1 MRRGH
6 LRRQASVDYPRYP
19 PANSTTQQPPP
30 EILAMLAS
38 DYDSEAQDYA
48 IEYPAALP
56 PINRT
61 RDQLNLSVV
70 QKHNPEVTSILSVA
84 SHVTVYDWAQAPEP
98 AWQKSGVEGAL
109 FICKLTPGEFGE
121 ERFHAIVLNR
131 GGLDNFEAELRQSDP
146 EGVEIVQDLVIISRI
161 ESGERKAN
169 GIYIF
174 AGGSGTSTEHSRAA
188 NGELMRDLAL
198 AAQRSRVAAEQHLSQ
213 KPVTHIANGHQ
224 QVTPQTYLAQP
235 QVTNNRQPSPMSR
248 RDADDTDENMLFR
261 MFQQATQKPAA
272 QSQPLPPPSS
282 QNNAAEALMNALRQ
296 PVPGPSPGRSPAPQ
310 IAPTP
315 TRKVDLLAL
324 LQGGQSDTEGGMQSR
339 SIPQPTP
346 FQQMFAQH
354 PPPNIHQPPQ
364 SAMRPP
370 NNDLLNLFRGA
381 GLA

>member
-19 PANSTTQQPPP
+19 PANSTTQQPTP

-38 DYDSEAQDYA
+38 DYDSEAQEYA
-48 IEYPAALP
+48 IDYPAALP
-56 PINRT
+56 PVNRT

-70 QKHNPEVTSILSVA
+70 QKHNSQVTSILSVA
-84 SHVTVYDWAQAPEP
+84 SHVTVYEWAQSPEP

-109 FICKLTPGEFGE
+109 FICKLTPGEFKE

-146 EGVEIVQDLVIISRI
+146 QGVEIVQDLVIISRI
-161 ESGERKAN
+161 EGGETRAH

-174 AGGSGTSTEHSRAA
+174 CGGPGTSTEHSRAA
-188 NGELMRDLAL
+188 NGELMRDLAI
-198 AAQRSRVAAEQHLSQ
+198 AAHRSRVAAEQHISHVANGQLETNPLTYLSQ
-213 KPVTHIANGHQ
+213 
-224 QVTPQTYLAQP
+224 PQATTKRL
-235 QVTNNRQPSPMSR
+235 PSPMSR
-248 RDADDTDENMLFR
+248 RDADDTDENVLFK
-261 MFQQATQKPAA
+261 MFQQATQN
-272 QSQPLPPPSS
+272 PPPPPQSD
-282 QNNAAEALMNALRQ
+282 NNAADILLNALRQ
-296 PVPGPSPGRSPAPQ
+296 PPPPLPEPSPAPQ

-324 LQGGQSDTEGGMQSR
+324 LQGGHSDAEGGMR
-339 SIPQPTP
+339 SSNTPQPMP
-346 FQQMFAQH
+346 FQQMFSQH
-354 PPPNIHQPPQ
+354 PPADVHRQPP
-364 SAMRPP
+364 AATMRPP

>member
-30 EILAMLAS
+30 ETLTMLAS

-70 QKHNPEVTSILSVA
+70 QQHNPEVTAILSVA
-84 SHVTVYDWAQAPEP
+84 SHVTVYDWAQSPTP
-98 AWQKSGVEGAL
+98 GWQKSGVEGAL
-109 FICKLTPGEFGE
+109 FICKLVPGDYNE
-121 ERFHAIVLNR
+121 ERFRAIVLNR

-146 EGVEIVQDLVIISRI
+146 EGVEIVQDLVIISRN
-161 ESGERKAN
+161 EAGERKAN

-174 AGGSGTSTEHSRAA
+174 CGGPGTSTEHSRAA
-188 NGELMRDLAL
+188 NAELMRDLAT
-198 AAQRSRVAAEQHLSQ
+198 AAQRSRIAAEQHLSEAQ
-213 KPVTHIANGHQ
+213 PSYTANGHLP
-224 QVTPQTYLAQP
+224 VIPPGTTPNSAS
-235 QVTNNRQPSPMSR
+235 NDRRPSPMSR
-248 RDADDTDENMLFR
+248 RDPDDTDENMLFR
-261 MFQQATQKPAA
+261 MFQQATKKPPVAPA
-272 QSQPLPPPSS
+272 PIS
-282 QNNAAEALMNALRQ
+282 NEEAAEALLNALRQ
-296 PVPGPSPGRSPAPQ
+296 PVPAPVPKPEPSPAPQ

-324 LQGGQSDTEGGMQSR
+324 LQSGQSDTEASTRAG
-339 SIPQPTP
+339 SIPHPIQQQQQNFLHSPMHTP
-346 FQQMFAQH
+346 GMA
-354 PPPNIHQPPQ
+354 PQ
-364 SAMRPP
+364 ATARPP

>member
-30 EILAMLAS
+30 ETLAMLAS

-48 IEYPAALP
+48 IDYPATLP

-70 QKHNPEVTSILSVA
+70 QKHNPEVTAILSVA
-84 SHVTVYDWAQAPEP
+84 SHVTVYDWAQTPTP
-98 AWQKSGVEGAL
+98 GWQKSGVEGAL
-109 FICKLTPGEFGE
+109 FICKLTPGGFDE

-131 GGLDNFEAELRQSDP
+131 GGLENFEAELRQADS
-146 EGVEIVQDLVIISRI
+146 EGVEIVQDLVIISGI
-161 ESGERKAN
+161 EAGERKAN

-174 AGGSGTSTEHSRAA
+174 CGGPGTSTEHSRAA

-198 AAQRSRVAAEQHLSQ
+198 AAQRSRIAAEQHLSQ
-213 KPVTHIANGHQ
+213 TQTSHATNGHSQ
-224 QVTPQTYLAQP
+224 IDPQAYLPQP
-235 QVTNNRQPSPMSR
+235 ATANRFPSPMSR
-248 RDADDTDENMLFR
+248 RDPDDTDENVLFK
-261 MFQQATQKPAA
+261 MFQQATKKPAA
-272 QSQPLPPPSS
+272 PPLPP
-282 QNNAAEALMNALRQ
+282 NDGAAEALMNALRQ
-296 PVPGPSPGRSPAPQ
+296 PAPIHEPSPAPQ

-324 LQGGQSDTEGGMQSR
+324 LQGGQSDTEGGVR
-339 SIPQPTP
+339 SSSMPQPIQSQQGFMQTP
-346 FQQMFAQH
+346 TSHM
-354 PPPNIHQPPQ
+354 PPP
-364 SAMRPP
+364 ATTRPP